1 MGLITVN
8 DSFTYPPS
16 LGRNKKDQ
24 LYYLKGEKEPYTGP
38 YEILDNHGQ
47 LLFKGHFKDGK
58 DHGVYEEFENGEEYS
73 DWLLNTCHI
82 FIAPGFIF
90 GSEGNKYIRMS
101 ICVNESILNEVKNRI
116 LHV

>member
-1 MGLITVN
+1 MERRKHIW
-8 DSFTYPPS
+8 
-16 LGRNKKDQ
+16 
-24 LYYLKGEKEPYTGP
+24 
-38 YEILDNHGQ
+38 EILETLGCEYRKNQAG
-47 LLFKGHFKDGK
+47 LFVWAKIPQ
-58 DHGVYEEFENGEEYS
+58 EFENGEEYS